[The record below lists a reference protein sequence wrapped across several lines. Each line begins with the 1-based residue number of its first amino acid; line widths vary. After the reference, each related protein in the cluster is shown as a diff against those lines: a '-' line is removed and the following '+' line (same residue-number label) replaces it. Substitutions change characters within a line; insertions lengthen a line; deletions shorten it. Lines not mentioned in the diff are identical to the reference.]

1 MHRLKDPDGNLA
13 VVRYSR
19 KNKSQYVMTEVDGKA
34 TGWTAHYE
42 GGKWVEEAKKKAAPK
57 KKAAAKKAPAKSK
70 AKAKVKKDD
79 E

>member
-1 MHRLKDPDGNLA
+1 
-13 VVRYSR
+13 
-19 KNKSQYVMTEVDGKA
+19 MTEVDGKA